1 MSNITNYMKKYTGI
15 EKNNDYIN
23 EITDI
28 STKPLQ

>member
-1 MSNITNYMKKYTGI
+1 MSNSTNYMKKYTGI

-28 STKPLQ
+28 IAMT